1 MYDFIQVRIDI
12 KTHLF
17 WQVITL
23 FNLDAFEAAQVYIE
37 CAWTISKYKER
48 MQKFKATG
56 DSRIQ
61 DIFIKMNQLK

>member
-23 FNLDAFEAAQVYIE
+23 FNLDAFEAA
-37 CAWTISKYKER
+37 
-48 MQKFKATG
+48 
-56 DSRIQ
+56 
-61 DIFIKMNQLK
+61 